1 MHKPWQDSHDS
12 QYSCTVKKV
21 TTPGSTAIPF
31 GFLKTLSKLPSI
43 ASPNINTLRNILRT
57 WLTQI
62 WFNLCRQRNWL
73 LNGNLHYLVF
83 VLNLRDIYWLLH
95 LWDHWDLRSVSFAVW
110 VVHWNFGGSSSWH
123 ILISNPDPPVPQVR
137 LPHLPLCFWACQYL
151 RFWRPITEWKLMQDA
166 KTRGSEH
173 SNIEVFETS
182 ASTSLE

>member
-21 TTPGSTAIPF
+21 TTPGSMAITF
-31 GFLKTLSKLPSI
+31 WVLKNYQYFVQHLANLTD
-43 ASPNINTLRNILRT
+43 PNL
-57 WLTQI
+57 QI

-110 VVHWNFGGSSSWH
+110 VVHRNFGGSSSWH
-123 ILISNPDPPVPQVR
+123 ILISNPDPPVPLVR

-166 KTRGSEH
+166 KTRG
-173 SNIEVFETS
+173 
-182 ASTSLE
+182 